1 MNMKKVN
8 PILNKIIESLTKSF
22 HRIMNMVTTIT
33 IDIQKVWGFISKLLF
48 YATFFNHAYSLYY
61 HWGQKQDFQMEFA
74 QLQIV
79 HKFF

>member
-1 MNMKKVN
+1 MNGDIKEKTNFFKTIPYFCAPFIMNMKKVN

-48 YATFFNHAYSLYY
+48 
-61 HWGQKQDFQMEFA
+61 
-74 QLQIV
+74 
-79 HKFF
+79 

>member
-48 YATFFNHAYSLYY
+48 
-61 HWGQKQDFQMEFA
+61 
-74 QLQIV
+74 
-79 HKFF
+79 